1 MATNILNLNFLC
13 FYFMT
18 RKSYEGA
25 TTGAA
30 SEYPN
35 QRWVW
40 GLPTEHQTRWSNHGK
55 TTGFESWR
63 GTLYNTDSALWIPVS
78 SCSEKKDRK
87 ANPFPWSSANSTV
100 LLLERLYFD
109 ISITES
115 FSCQLG
121 ATQIEC
127 GIVEWFS
134 NSIRHLGSLHF
145 LSKKEVLLFIYLS
158 ADGSCCTSQSIA
170 Q

>member
-1 MATNILNLNFLC
+1 MREQLQGQHLST
-13 FYFMT
+13 
-18 RKSYEGA
+18 
-25 TTGAA
+25 
-30 SEYPN
+30 
-35 QRWVW
+35 
-40 GLPTEHQTRWSNHGK
+40 QTRGGFGVCLQTTK
-55 TTGFESWR
+55 PDGQTMTGFESWR

-78 SCSEKKDRK
+78 SCSEKKDHK